1 MKEIWQLATSPGIL
15 PVTILL
21 GLVVLYWVIG
31 ALGVFSLD
39 LDGGGAHAGVEGHG
53 MHDGAAAHGGHHVG
67 NGGHHSGNGG
77 HDAGNGHHPSDAEPH
92 EGFLADVMGGM
103 ARLLNA
109 REIPIMV
116 SLTFVTL
123 FLWGTLM
130 VLSVLASAILPGWV
144 LAICSLAA
152 ALVLTRVASAPLRP
166 FFRALRTDTDKHL
179 PVIGRTGVVRT
190 HELTATSGQIEVPDH
205 SGPMLLNARL
215 KPGNEPLARGA
226 EVIIFEHEPERG
238 IYFVKSIH

>member
-15 PVTILL
+15 PATILL
-21 GLVVLYWVIG
+21 GLVVLYWVVG

-39 LDGGGAHAGVEGHG
+39 LDGGGDAAGAGHG
-53 MHDGAAAHGGHHVG
+53 MHDA
-67 NGGHHSGNGG
+67 GNGG
-77 HDAGNGHHPSDAEPH
+77 HDAGNGHHTSDAEPH

-109 REIPIMV
+109 RDIPVMV
-116 SLTFVTL
+116 SLTLVTL
-123 FLWGTLM
+123 FLWGALM
-130 VLSVLASAILPGWV
+130 VFSVMASAILPGWL
-144 LAICSLAA
+144 LALGSLAA

-166 FFRALRTDTDKHL
+166 FFRALRTDTEKHL

-215 KPGNEPLARGA
+215 KPGSEPLARGA